1 MKTMNRFFFISVLI
15 LLINNFSFSQ
25 VKTDTLK
32 TQQVTVV
39 KSYSPSLSNAFL
51 IPSFPSVDD
60 SIYIKNNVLKY
71 KILENQIVSTFEP
84 NKAKPLKLVRQK
96 NEALFNTSLYSGFGN
111 KGQVLIRMFSLIPI
125 DRNQSYGFIFNR
137 RGYSKDVIESELNS
151 NMNSLFMGANHIL
164 RTNEIRSDSK
174 FSFDS
179 NRNNFFGI
187 YNNNLNDFFIKNLN
201 PLISLSHFNLHNKTV
216 FYDNVFNSLEFK
228 IRNTYDNFNS
238 SEQELNFNAKIKISI
253 SRSYISAQIKLN
265 GLSSKFKKD
274 FFDEMPIEI
283 KNLNTG
289 AKIEWIKINSDFK
302 FKIGGSIDYFDKSNM
317 FSSKLNYYPN
327 IYFEYNKNRKLIPYL
342 ISDGKLIINSYSLL
356 SQKNP
361 FLAPAFKIRPTSSKF
376 NSRVGLKSLIYSN
389 LEFDF
394 SIGYD
399 DIENFTFFRRLPY
412 SFNLEDNS
420 YGLSNAYEARF
431 TDLSLVDFDLKFKL
445 NFGNNNNFLFNVK
458 YLAYNINDESL
469 IFNLPSIK
477 MNFEG
482 QISLTKRINISF
494 ISKLIGEREIVKWEY
509 LLNQNPNLSNYEI
522 EELPIYYKLNL
533 NVNYK
538 LLDELDLNVLFELT
552 DRNGVWAD
560 FYQHK
565 SLFLLGARYKF
576 NL

>member
-1 MKTMNRFFFISVLI
+1 MC
-15 LLINNFSFSQ
+15 
-25 VKTDTLK
+25 
-32 TQQVTVV
+32 
-39 KSYSPSLSNAFL
+39 
-51 IPSFPSVDD
+51 
-60 SIYIKNNVLKY
+60 
-71 KILENQIVSTFEP
+71 
-84 NKAKPLKLVRQK
+84 
-96 NEALFNTSLYSGFGN
+96 
-111 KGQVLIRMFSLIPI
+111 
-125 DRNQSYGFIFNR
+125 
-137 RGYSKDVIESELNS
+137 
-151 NMNSLFMGANHIL
+151 
-164 RTNEIRSDSK
+164 
-174 FSFDS
+174 
-179 NRNNFFGI
+179 
-187 YNNNLNDFFIKNLN
+187 
-201 PLISLSHFNLHNKTV
+201 
-216 FYDNVFNSLEFK
+216 
-228 IRNTYDNFNS
+228 
-238 SEQELNFNAKIKISI
+238 
-253 SRSYISAQIKLN
+253 
-265 GLSSKFKKD
+265 
-274 FFDEMPIEI
+274 
-283 KNLNTG
+283 
-289 AKIEWIKINSDFK
+289 FK

-317 FSSKLNYYPN
+317 FSSKLNYYPS

-356 SQKNP
+356 SQNNP
-361 FLAPAFKIRPTSSKF
+361 FLAPVFKIRPTSSKF

-431 TDLSLVDFDLKFKL
+431 ADLSLVDFYLKFKL

-458 YLAYNINDESL
+458 YLAYNTNDEFP

-509 LLNQNPNLSNYEI
+509 LLNQDPNSSNYET

-538 LLDELDLNVLFELT
+538 LLDEFDLNVLFELN